1 MMSRISYETAETL
14 IYDPVSANRAAT
26 RASLYSVGFRH
37 IESVATLDAFAECIR
52 RRPPDLAFC
61 EAQGADTELC
71 NSIQSLRQ
79 GADGFNPFV
88 VIIVTAWEN
97 SKALVTRVLNS
108 GADDLILRPFS
119 TSILGA
125 RIKSH
130 VERRKSFVITSDY
143 VGPDRR
149 RDRSRPS
156 NVELFEPPNSLKM
169 KAQDRL
175 SADEMAHRLDFALKT
190 AREVLNSEKLRR
202 DAFQIC
208 ILWRL
213 VQQDLPGTPA
223 YDADV
228 AKLTR
233 VTKDVA
239 ARSRGT
245 DFDAALEWCDGVLA
259 ALEGLAGGADRN
271 PTMHLLGHAAL
282 NLNQV
287 FAPEK
292 SAEEHLRDIDA
303 TIAVINARNET
314 TALAS

>member
-1 MMSRISYETAETL
+1 MTRISYETAETL

-26 RASLYSVGFRH
+26 RASLYSLGFRH
-37 IESVATLDAFAECIR
+37 IESVATLDAFTERIK

-61 EAQGADTELC
+61 EAQGGDSDLC
-71 NSIQSLRQ
+71 PAIQSLRQ
-79 GADGFNPFV
+79 GVAGHNPFI

-97 SKALVTRVLNS
+97 SSALVKRVLNS
-108 GADDLILRPFS
+108 GADDLLLRPFS

-125 RIKSH
+125 RIASH
-130 VERRKSFVITSDY
+130 VERRKGFVITSDY

-149 RDRSRPS
+149 RDSSLPS
-156 NVELFEPPNSLKM
+156 NVEIFVPPNSLKM
-169 KAQDRL
+169 KAKDRL
-175 SADEMAHRLDFALKT
+175 SADETAQRLDAALKS

-223 YDADV
+223 YNADI
-228 AKLTR
+228 AKLAR
-233 VTKDVA
+233 VSKDVA
-239 ARSRGT
+239 LRCRGT
-245 DFDAALEWCDGVLA
+245 DFEAAIEWCDGVLA
-259 ALEGLAGGADRN
+259 AVDGLNADADRN
-271 PTMHLLGHAAL
+271 ATMHLLGHAAL

>member
-1 MMSRISYETAETL
+1 MSRISYETAETL
-14 IYDPVSANRAAT
+14 IFDPLSANRAST
-26 RASLYSVGFRH
+26 RAALYNLGFRH
-37 IESVATLDAFAECIR
+37 IETVATLEAFTECIK

-61 EAQGADTELC
+61 EAQGADADLC

-79 GADGFNPFV
+79 GTAGFNPFI

-97 SKALVTRVLNS
+97 STALVTRVLNS

-130 VERRKSFVITSDY
+130 VERRKSFVITTDY
-143 VGPDRR
+143 VGPDRH
-149 RDRSRPS
+149 RDFSRSS

-169 KAQDRL
+169 KAQDRM
-175 SADEMAHRLDFALKT
+175 SADETAHRLDVALKS

-208 ILWRL
+208 VLWRL
-213 VQQDLPGTPA
+213 IQQDLPNTPA
-223 YDADV
+223 YDADM
-228 AKLTR
+228 AKLQR
-233 VTKDVA
+233 VTRDVA
-239 ARSRGT
+239 QRSRGT
-245 DFDAALEWCDGVLA
+245 DFDAAIEWCDGVLA
-259 ALEGLAGGADRN
+259 ALEGLRTGVDRN

-292 SAEEHLRDIDA
+292 SAEEHLHDIDA
-303 TIAVINARNET
+303 IIAVITARNET